1 MLTQLNAQGAISLCE
16 LHAPHPQDSPPGSPF
31 GSPCFAN
38 WRHYLRYRSYTFAM
52 SGIDAKRVRT
62 RHFFEAKK
70 AGTPISAL
78 TSYDALSA
86 SIFDEA
92 GIDMLLVGDSA
103 ANVVLGRDTTLS
115 ITVDEMI
122 VLAKAVVI
130 AARRALVV
138 VDLPFGSY
146 EASPEQAVATSVRI
160 MKETGAHAVK
170 IEGGVERADTIR
182 AIVDA
187 GIPVCGHIGFTPQSE
202 HALGGPVIQGRGS
215 GADKLTRDARAVEAA
230 GAFAVVLEMVPAAI
244 AAEVTREISIATI
257 GIGAG
262 PDTDGQI
269 LVWQDA
275 FGLNRGK
282 TARFVRQYAD
292 VGTSLFDA
300 ARAYA
305 DDVSARSFP
314 AAEESYE

>member
-1 MLTQLNAQGAISLCE
+1 
-16 LHAPHPQDSPPGSPF
+16 
-31 GSPCFAN
+31 
-38 WRHYLRYRSYTFAM
+38 M

-62 RHFFEAKK
+62 RHFFEAKA
-70 AGTPISAL
+70 AGSPISAL
-78 TSYDALSA
+78 TSYDAMSA
-86 SIFDEA
+86 RIFDEA

-103 ANVVLGRDTTLS
+103 ANVVLGRETTLS

-122 VLAKAVVI
+122 VFAKAVVL

-146 EASPEQAVATSVRI
+146 EVSPEQAVATAVKV
-160 MKETGAHAVK
+160 MKETGAQAVK
-170 IEGGVERADTIR
+170 VEGGVERAETIS
-182 AIVDA
+182 AIVAA

-215 GADKLTRDARAVEAA
+215 GAEKLTRDARAVEAA
-230 GAFAVVLEMVPAAI
+230 GAFAVVLEMVPAEI
-244 AAEVTREISIATI
+244 AAQVTRDIEIATI

-262 PDTDGQI
+262 PGTDGQI

-282 TARFVRQYAD
+282 TARFVRHYANLGD
-292 VGTSLFDA
+292 SLLDA

>member
-1 MLTQLNAQGAISLCE
+1 
-16 LHAPHPQDSPPGSPF
+16 
-31 GSPCFAN
+31 
-38 WRHYLRYRSYTFAM
+38 M

-62 RHFFEAKK
+62 RHFFEAKA
-70 AGTPISAL
+70 AGSPISAL
-78 TSYDALSA
+78 TSYDAMSA
-86 SIFDEA
+86 RIFDEA

-103 ANVVLGRDTTLS
+103 ANVVLGRETTLS

-122 VLAKAVVI
+122 VFAKAVVL

-146 EASPEQAVATSVRI
+146 EISPEQAVSSAVKI
-160 MKETGAHAVK
+160 MKETGAQAVK
-170 IEGGVERADTIR
+170 VEGGVERAETIS
-182 AIVDA
+182 AIVTA

-215 GADKLTRDARAVEAA
+215 GAENLTRDARAVEAA

-244 AAEVTREISIATI
+244 AAQVTRDIECDNRYRCYS
-257 GIGAG
+257 
-262 PDTDGQI
+262 DTDGQI

-275 FGLNRGK
+275 FGFNRGK
-282 TARFVRQYAD
+282 TARFVRHYANLGD
-292 VGTSLFDA
+292 SLLDA

-305 DDVSARSFP
+305 DEVSARSFP

>member
-1 MLTQLNAQGAISLCE
+1 
-16 LHAPHPQDSPPGSPF
+16 
-31 GSPCFAN
+31 
-38 WRHYLRYRSYTFAM
+38 M
-52 SGIDAKRVRT
+52 SGISAKRVRT
-62 RHFFEAKK
+62 RHFFEAKA

-122 VLAKAVVI
+122 VLAKAVTL

-146 EASPEQAVATSVRI
+146 EASRQQAVATSVQF

-182 AIVDA
+182 AIVDSCSL
-187 GIPVCGHIGFTPQSE
+187 VRGHLVEPPPTE
-202 HALGGPVIQGRGS
+202 HAPGRPVSLVRGS
-215 GADKLTRDARAVEAA
+215 GADQLSPDARTVEAA
-230 GAFAVVLEMVPAAI
+230 GPHAVVLEMLTAQI
-244 AAEVTREISIATI
+244 AALVASEISIATF
-257 GIGAG
+257 GSGAV
-262 PDTDGQI
+262 PDTDGK
-269 LVWQDA
+269 
-275 FGLNRGK
+275 F
-282 TARFVRQYAD
+282 
-292 VGTSLFDA
+292 
-300 ARAYA
+300 
-305 DDVSARSFP
+305 
-314 AAEESYE
+314 